1 MAITANTGSSGI
13 PSLED
18 VVTGLFT
25 AARRLPE
32 DVEQTD
38 HTRRNEVVFYDFIA
52 GRMTTQP
59 TFGRTVYPWPALPSS
74 APTA

>member
-1 MAITANTGSSGI
+1 MAITAKTGGSGI

-38 HTRRNEVVFYDFIA
+38 YTRRNELVF
-52 GRMTTQP
+52 
-59 TFGRTVYPWPALPSS
+59 YPWPALPSS
-74 APTA
+74 APTS